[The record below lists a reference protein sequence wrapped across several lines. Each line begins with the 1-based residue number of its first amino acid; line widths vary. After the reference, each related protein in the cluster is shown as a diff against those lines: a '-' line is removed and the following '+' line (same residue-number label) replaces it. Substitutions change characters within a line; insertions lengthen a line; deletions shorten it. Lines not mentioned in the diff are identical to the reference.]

1 MALSENI
8 VEVSEATFE
17 QDVLMR
23 SHEVPVVV
31 DFWAPWCGP
40 CKMLGP
46 VLERLAIEGGGRF
59 TLAKVNVDDNQKL
72 AIRYGVQGIPAVKA
86 FRQGEV
92 VAQFT
97 GAQPESRVRGF
108 IEKLA
113 PSPAEEAVQ
122 EAGSLLSTRHYDEAE
137 EAFGEVL
144 AEDETNSAAA
154 LGYVQSLLM
163 QGKGREALKTLKN
176 FPAGKEWAEAERLQP
191 LAELLVEAQECD
203 RVEHEDPLEAQLHH
217 AALLIESGNLPA
229 AMDGLLGVLREDK
242 RYRDGLP
249 KDALLGLFAL
259 LGDDDPLTR
268 EYRDELASILF

>member
-8 VEVSEATFE
+8 VEVSEGTFE

-46 VLERLAIEGGGRF
+46 ILERLAIEGGGRF
-59 TLAKVNVDDNQKL
+59 TLAKVNVDENQNL
-72 AIRYGVQGIPAVKA
+72 AVRYGVQGIPAVKA
-86 FRQGEV
+86 FRNGEV

-97 GAQPESRVRGF
+97 GAQPEPRVRAF
-108 IEKLA
+108 IEQLA

-122 EAGSLLSTRHYDEAE
+122 EARSLLSTRHYDEAE

-144 AEDETNSAAA
+144 DEDETNSAAA

-163 QGKGREALKTLKN
+163 QGKGDEALKTLRN
-176 FPAGKEWAEAERLQP
+176 FPAGKEWPEAERLKP

-203 RVEHEDPLEAQLHH
+203 QVEHEDPLEAQLHH
-217 AALLIESGNLPA
+217 AAHLIESDNLPA

-242 RYRDGLP
+242 RYRDGMP

-259 LGDDDPLTR
+259 LGEDDPLTR